1 VPPLPVTTIR
11 KALLDRENINPE
23 LVDDATRRANGN
35 FSTAVALIESEQ
47 QELQHLEWFSTLMRH
62 AFQRKIEEISAMVD
76 QLATIG
82 RERQKQFL
90 QYTLRLVRENF
101 MLTLKKEELSF
112 MSAQEDE
119 FARKFHVFIHQ
130 GNVFELVEQLTL
142 AHNHIEANGNPRLVF
157 MDLSIKI
164 IILLKAEKVF

>member
-1 VPPLPVTTIR
+1 LPVAAIR
-11 KALLDRENINPE
+11 DALLNREGINPE

-35 FSTAVALIESEQ
+35 FSTALYLIESDQ
-47 QELQHLEWFSTLMRH
+47 QELQHLEWFSSLMRY
-62 AFQRKIEEISAMVD
+62 AFQRKIEEISGLVD

-90 QYTLRLVRENF
+90 QYALRFVRENF
-101 MLTLKKEELSF
+101 MLTLEKEELSY
-112 MSAQEDE
+112 MSAQEDD
-119 FARKFHVFIHQ
+119 FARKFHAFIHQ
-130 GNVFELVEQLTL
+130 GNVFELVDQLNL